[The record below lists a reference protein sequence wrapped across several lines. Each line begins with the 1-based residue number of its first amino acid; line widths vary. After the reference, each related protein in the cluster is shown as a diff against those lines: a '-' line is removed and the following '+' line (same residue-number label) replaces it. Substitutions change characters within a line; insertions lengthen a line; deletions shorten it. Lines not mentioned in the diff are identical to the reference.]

1 MNHKNGKDYLW
12 EATLITPYVD
22 HINEDTTDH
31 GVSVDGVTLKDGGA
45 LTITGGTNTFNVTN
59 GTASLDVA
67 AGTAVNIDKSL
78 TVDGQATTIT
88 GAGQA
93 NTLTLNE
100 SLTVGDGYSGTVT
113 FSAASKTLT
122 VSDTS
127 AINQDVSTSAG
138 PAWDHVHTA
147 SIIAPAASLIIK
159 PTTDATTAIQIADKD
174 GNAILTVDTTNNK
187 IEKMIELDYFAAGL
201 AAAIDGIGVLGKEI
215 ENIRLRVLATGQ
227 VTITNSNTGNP
238 HWLMAT
244 ALTTNVSLPYSL
256 PNANYTVLVE
266 IEDADFKERVGEIKI
281 SSKAVNG
288 FTITVTGNTNNIDLR
303 WTVVDPNYWVR

>member
-22 HINEDTTDH
+22 HINENTADH

-159 PTTDATTAIQIADKD
+159 PTTDATTAVQVADKD
-174 GNAILTVDTTNNK
+174 GNAILIVDTTNNNV
-187 IEKMIELDYFAAGL
+187 
-201 AAAIDGIGVLGKEI
+201 GIGTTSPSAKLQVNGNMLIGVGTPTQQFEI
-215 ENIRLRVLATGQ
+215 FEIIGATGITP
-227 VTITNSNTGNP
+227 TIN
-238 HWLMAT
+238 
-244 ALTTNVSLPYSL
+244 
-256 PNANYTVLVE
+256 
-266 IEDADFKERVGEIKI
+266 
-281 SSKAVNG
+281 
-288 FTITVTGNTNNIDLR
+288 
-303 WTVVDPNYWVR
+303 

>member
-1 MNHKNGKDYLW
+1 MNSLNGNDFLYN
-12 EATLITPYVD
+12 ATLRGTTKTDTIS
-22 HINEDTTDH
+22 EDTAAA
-31 GVSVDGVTLKDGGA
+31 GVTIDGVKLKDGVVTG
-45 LTITGGTNTFNVTN
+45 TGITATSN
-59 GTASLDVA
+59 SLV
-67 AGTAVNIDKSL
+67 
-78 TVDGQATTIT
+78 
-88 GAGQA
+88 
-93 NTLTLNE
+93 
-100 SLTVGDGYSGTVT
+100 
-113 FSAASKTLT
+113 
-122 VSDTS
+122 
-127 AINQDVSTSAG
+127 
-138 PAWDHVHTA
+138 
-147 SIIAPAASLIIK
+147 IK

-227 VTITNSNTGNP
+227 VTITNSNTDNP

-281 SSKAVNG
+281 SGKAVNG